1 MPLRKGSSRA
11 TISENIRTEM
21 KAGKKQPQAV
31 AIALDVAR
39 RAKKAKGGFTAPSYI
54 ANRKVQAMTKPHVG
68 PIKSEIPGRTDKLPM
83 NVKSGSYVIPADIVS
98 GMGEGNTEAGQKT
111 LEKMF
116 KTGPYQTSLPGK
128 MAKPSLPKAIL
139 PKAPKPET
147 GFKMPK
153 MPKVKA
159 EGGLAGFSEAV
170 GEDHV
175 PIIAAGGEFVIPPD
189 AVMAYGK
196 GDLQRGHELLD
207 QFVLTKR
214 QELLR
219 TLERLPGPAKD

>member
-1 MPLRKGSSRA
+1 MPLKKGSSRA

-21 KAGKKQPQAV
+21 KAGKPQTQAV

-39 RAKKAKGGFTAPSYI
+39 RAKAKGGFTAPSYI

-68 PIKSEIPGRTDKLPM
+68 PIKSDIPGRTDKLPM
-83 NVKSGSYVIPADIVS
+83 DVKSGSYVIPADIVS

-128 MAKPSLPKAIL
+128 MAKPSFPKATLPKA
-139 PKAPKPET
+139 
-147 GFKMPK
+147 FKMPK
-153 MPKVKA
+153 MPKA
-159 EGGLAGFSEAV
+159 EGGLAGFSETM
-170 GEDHV
+170 GEEDHV

-196 GDLQRGHELLD
+196 GDLKRGHELLD
-207 QFVLTKR
+207 QFVLNKR
-214 QELLR
+214 KELVA
-219 TLERLPGPAKD
+219 TLNRLPGPAKD